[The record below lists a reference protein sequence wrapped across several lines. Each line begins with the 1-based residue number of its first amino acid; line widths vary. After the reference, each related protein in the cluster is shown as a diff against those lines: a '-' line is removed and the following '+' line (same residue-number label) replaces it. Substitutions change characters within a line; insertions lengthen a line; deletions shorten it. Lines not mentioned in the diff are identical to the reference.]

1 MAPRGFAFYRD
12 VLYIAILKTFNQ
24 NIVIHL
30 HGKGI
35 RNTAD
40 KKIMNKWICKVLF
53 KKVHII
59 SLSDQLTKDIRDFC
73 DDSPFIIPNGISNQ
87 VTGASLVRSKNTVP
101 QILYL
106 SNYIRNKGIIVLLNA
121 LCVLNKRGCDFSA
134 RLVGAPGDI
143 SIAYLEKYIHDH
155 QLSDKVVVAGPK
167 YNEDKMLE
175 FQQADIFV
183 FPTFYSNEAFPLVNL
198 EAMQYALPIVS
209 TNEGGIAD
217 MLRNSGA
224 GFIVEAKNVN
234 ELADKIAILL
244 TDSDLR
250 EEMGKNARRHFQ
262 KNYTLERFEANMKR
276 VFDQVI

>member
-1 MAPRGFAFYRD
+1 
-12 VLYIAILKTFNQ
+12 
-24 NIVIHL
+24 
-30 HGKGI
+30 
-35 RNTAD
+35 
-40 KKIMNKWICKVLF
+40 
-53 KKVHII
+53 
-59 SLSDQLTKDIRDFC
+59 
-73 DDSPFIIPNGISNQ
+73 
-87 VTGASLVRSKNTVP
+87 
-101 QILYL
+101 
-106 SNYIRNKGIIVLLNA
+106 
-121 LCVLNKRGCDFSA
+121 
-134 RLVGAPGDI
+134 
-143 SIAYLEKYIHDH
+143 
-155 QLSDKVVVAGPK
+155 
-167 YNEDKMLE
+167 MLE

-244 TDSDLR
+244 TDTDLR
-250 EEMGKNARRHFQ
+250 EEMGKNALRHFQ